1 MIWLLTIL
9 TFLATVGVVVAL
21 FYALTP
27 GEVSI
32 ATRLARIAGVSA
44 PAQEEQKF
52 AERQKER
59 VRDTLANVGK
69 LFPAPPTTANAS
81 RVQKL
86 MIRAGYR
93 SPEALLAMRGVR
105 VLFPILTLTGMY
117 FSGAYR
123 FNIILVPIV
132 ALGLGILLPDMWL
145 SWRVSSRQHKLRKAL
160 PDALDLL
167 VICVEAGLGLDQAL
181 LRVSQDMRISHEVLS
196 EELQFVNMQMRV
208 GKSRLDSLRE
218 LSERT
223 GLADIKAL
231 VAMLI
236 QTERFGTSVAQ
247 SLRVF
252 SDDMRLKRRQ
262 RAEEMSA
269 KTSVKMV
276 PPLVFFIFPALMV
289 VILGPAIITMMR
301 TLGPAFGG
309 K

>member
-1 MIWLLTIL
+1 MIWVLTIL
-9 TFLATVGVVVAL
+9 TFLATAGVVVAL
-21 FYALTP
+21 VYAFSP

-32 ATRLARIAGVSA
+32 ATRLARLAGISA
-44 PAQEEQKF
+44 PVEEEPSF

-69 LFPAPPTTANAS
+69 ILPAPSTEKAS
-81 RVQKL
+81 RTQLL
-86 MIRAGYR
+86 MMRAGYR
-93 SPEALLAMRGVR
+93 SSEALLAMRGVK
-105 VLFPILTLTGMY
+105 LIFPIATLAGVY
-117 FSGAYR
+117 FSGLYR
-123 FNIILVPIV
+123 INAFMLPIIAF
-132 ALGLGILLPDMWL
+132 ALGYLLPDMWL
-145 SWRVSSRQHKLRKAL
+145 TWRVSARQRRLRRAL

-181 LRVSQDMRISHEVLS
+181 MKVSQDMKIAHPELS
-196 EELQFVNMQMRV
+196 EELQFVNLEMRI
-208 GKSRLDSLRE
+208 GKTRVDALRE
-218 LSERT
+218 LARRT
-223 GLADIKAL
+223 GLDDIKAL

-236 QTERFGTSVAQ
+236 QTERFGTSIAQ
-247 SLRVF
+247 SLRVY

-289 VILGPAIITMMR
+289 VILGPAIITLIHQ
-301 TLGPAFGG
+301 LGMI

>member
-1 MIWLLTIL
+1 MIWLLTLL
-9 TFLATVGVVVAL
+9 TFVATAGIVVAL
-21 FYALTP
+21 FFAFSP

-32 ATRLARIAGVSA
+32 ASRLARIAGIAGPVH
-44 PAQEEQKF
+44 EEVKF
-52 AERQKER
+52 ADRQKER

-69 LFPAPPTTANAS
+69 LLPSTPTDKAS
-81 RVQKL
+81 RTQLL

-93 SPEALLAMRGVR
+93 SSEGLAAMRGVK
-105 VLFPILTLTGMY
+105 LIFPVAMLAIVY
-117 FSGAYR
+117 FTGAYR
-123 FNIILVPIV
+123 TNVFLIPAL
-132 ALGLGILLPDMWL
+132 ALGFGYLLPDMWL
-145 SWRVSSRQHKLRKAL
+145 TWRVRSRQSKLRKAL

-181 LRVSQDMRISHEVLS
+181 MKVAQDMKISHPALS
-196 EELQFVNMQMRV
+196 EELQLVNMEMRI
-208 GKSRLDSLRE
+208 GKTRIDALRE
-218 LSERT
+218 LARRT
-223 GLADIKAL
+223 GLDDIKAL

-236 QTERFGTSVAQ
+236 QTERFGTSIAQ
-247 SLRVF
+247 SLRVY

-289 VILGPAIITMMR
+289 VILGPAVITLIR
-301 TLGPAFGG
+301 QFLPTFG